1 MVENGLINARA
12 EYVPLGSAA
21 VSCAESYGVVERFDR
36 RRIRRKSRPSEQ
48 WRSKI
53 QAFPLR
59 VAWLRTVPFA
69 MVVVTVRTLVWLLL
83 LGAPIKD
90 SSAVPAT
97 RTQLVYNCMN
107 RGAFQLSVLLDFTTD
122 VVEFIIINS
131 LTFNSLCLITGN
143 MLFDYVT
150 FFICVVM
157 YKLCLFGFFFIFLIF
172 FFLFIFFFPHSPASV
187 QDAYYGTP
195 ERCMRPA
202 RVDVV
207 QRWA

>member
-1 MVENGLINARA
+1 
-12 EYVPLGSAA
+12 
-21 VSCAESYGVVERFDR
+21 
-36 RRIRRKSRPSEQ
+36 
-48 WRSKI
+48 
-53 QAFPLR
+53 
-59 VAWLRTVPFA
+59 

-83 LGAPIKD
+83 LRGAPIKD

-131 LTFNSLCLITGN
+131 LTLNSLCLITGN

-150 FFICVVM
+150 FFVCVVM
-157 YKLCLFGFFFIFLIF
+157 YKLCLFVFFLYFFFIFS
-172 FFLFIFFFPHSPASV
+172 HSPPSV

-195 ERCMRPA
+195 ERCVRPA

-207 QRWA
+207 QR